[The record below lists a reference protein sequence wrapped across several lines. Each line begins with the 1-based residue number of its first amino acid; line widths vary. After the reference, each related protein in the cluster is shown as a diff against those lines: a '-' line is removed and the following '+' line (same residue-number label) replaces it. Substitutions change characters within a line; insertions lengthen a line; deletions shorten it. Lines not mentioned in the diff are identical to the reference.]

1 MSFLLSITGN
11 MCIIVGKALGELEIN
26 PTDLPIAALIINYAT
41 QIDKGN
47 LATLSK
53 LGPMMLQSLEALQMS
68 PRSRAQAFKG
78 AQNATKSGPINK
90 LDELR
95 QKRIERAN
103 RAKNLDSAT
112 S

>member
-1 MSFLLSITGN
+1 MSFLLSITGK
-11 MCIIVGKALGELEIN
+11 MCTIVGEALKQLEIK
-26 PTDLPIAALIINYAT
+26 PSDLPIAALIISYAT
-41 QIDKGN
+41 EIDKGN
-47 LATLSK
+47 MATLAK
-53 LGPMMLQSLEALQMS
+53 FGPMMLQSLEALQMS